1 MKKVLSFLLLFFS
14 MLIPAFSSESGNI
27 NVYTA
32 LEEDQ
37 ISRYLESFKKKYPAI
52 NVNIVRD
59 STGVIAAKLIS
70 EKNNPV
76 ADVVWGTAV
85 SNLIGMDELGMLE
98 SYSPKGVEKVLPNFK
113 DQKNKNPKWVG
124 IDVWETAFVCNTVE
138 LKKKNLPVPKSYKD
152 LLNPVYKGQIVMPH
166 PASSGTG
173 YLTVSAVLQLMG
185 EQKGWEYL
193 DRLHENMAQY
203 VHSGSKPAKMA
214 GQGEYLIGI
223 SFGYRGIIQKQ
234 KGEPVTTVFP
244 KEGSGWDME
253 ANALIKKKSIKNEA
267 KLFLDWAIS
276 DEAMQEYIKSFAI
289 ISVKN
294 NYPIPDG
301 YSKKPLQQLIKN
313 DFYWASANRDRI
325 LQEWSRRY
333 ESKSAAK

>member
-1 MKKVLSFLLLFFS
+1 MKKIGFMILLLFAF
-14 MLIPAFSSESGNI
+14 LAPGFSSEI
-27 NVYTA
+27 TVYTA
-32 LEEDQ
+32 LEDDQ
-37 ISRYLESFKKKYPAI
+37 IMRYLDSFKKKYPDI
-52 NVNIVRD
+52 KVNIVRD

-85 SNLIGMDELGMLE
+85 TNLIGMDDLGMLE
-98 SYSPKGVEKVLPNFK
+98 EYSPAGIERVLQNFK
-113 DQKNKNPKWVG
+113 DTKNKVPHWVG
-124 IDVWETAFVCNTVE
+124 IDIWETAFVCNTVE
-138 LKKKNLPVPKSYKD
+138 LKKRKLPVPATYKD
-152 LLNPVYKGQIVMPH
+152 LLNPVYRGQIVMSH

-173 YLTVSAVLQLMG
+173 YLTVSAILQLMG
-185 EQKGWEYL
+185 ENKGWEYMDKL
-193 DRLHENMAQY
+193 NENIAQY

-214 GQGEYLIGI
+214 GQGEFLIGI

-253 ANALIKKKSIKNEA
+253 SNALIKKKKIKNEA

-276 DEAMQEYIKSFAI
+276 DDAMKEYIKSFAI

-294 NYPIPDG
+294 NYPVPEG
-301 YSKKPLQQLIKN
+301 YSKQPLKQLIKN
-313 DFYWASANRDRI
+313 DFYWTSKNRDRI
-325 LQEWSRRY
+325 LQEWSKRY
-333 ESKSAAK
+333 ESKSAPK